1 MHKKSEP
8 LDSLLRRGG
17 RIRTLLALPSTRDAL
32 TGLRYR
38 YGHKKSEPYD
48 SLLRR
53 GGRIRTS
60 MALPSTRDAL
70 TGLRYR
76 YRHKKKRAT

>member
-1 MHKKSEP
+1 MTRFSVGVAGFEP
-8 LDSLLRRGG
+8 QW
-17 RIRTLLALPSTRDAL
+17 PSRVLGMRYPNCA
-32 TGLRYR
+32 TGI
-38 YGHKKSEPYD
+38 GKKSEPYD

-53 GGRIRTS
+53 GSRIRTS